1 MLNFIFLPY
10 NLFYLIFF
18 LVFFGIEEGPWPLPA
33 ALRFVIGYEIGR
45 DNDD

>member
-18 LVFFGIEEGPWPLPA
+18 LLFFGIEEGPA
-33 ALRFVIGYEIGR
+33 ALRFVIGYEIGM